1 MNNEQQNILKS
12 IATSI
17 SNVLVGKE
25 QMTEMM
31 LVSLLSKG
39 HILLEDV
46 PGTGKTMFAKTIAK
60 CIDASFK
67 RIQFTPDV
75 LPNDVTGIQFF
86 NPKDKNFEL
95 RPGPVMTNIL
105 LTDEINRAT
114 PRTQSSLLEVMEE
127 GQVSIDGET
136 LQLPEP
142 FIVIA
147 TQNPVESQQGTFD
160 LPEAQMDRFL
170 MQIRAGYP
178 TVEEEQQMLK
188 MYKEKSPID
197 EIKPVITLEDI
208 KQMQSEVKKVTVNDT
223 VEKYLLA
230 IVQATRESEDTEIGV
245 SPRGTLALMYSSQA
259 LAYLHG
265 RNYVIPDDVKR
276 LAPYVLAHR
285 LVLTLDSSMKKSKED
300 VLHTI
305 VENKVEVP
313 VEAGNIK

>member
-1 MNNEQQNILKS
+1 MNNKQQNILKS
-12 IATSI
+12 ITTSI

-127 GQVSIDGET
+127 GQVTIDGET

-147 TQNPVESQQGTFD
+147 TQNPVESQQGTFY

-197 EIKPVITLEDI
+197 KIKPVITLEDI

-223 VEKYLLA
+223 VENYLLA

>member
-1 MNNEQQNILKS
+1 MNNEQKVLK
-12 IATSI
+12 TI
-17 SNVLVGKE
+17 SERVSQVLVGKE
-25 QMTEMM
+25 ELTEMM
-31 LVSLLSKG
+31 MVALLSKG

-46 PGTGKTMFAKTIAK
+46 PGTGKTMFAKSIAK

-67 RIQFTPDV
+67 RVQFTPDV

-86 NPKDKNFEL
+86 NPKEKTFEL

-127 GQVSIDGET
+127 GQVTIDGET
-136 LQLPEP
+136 LPLPEP

-178 TVEEEQQMLK
+178 SLEEEQQMLK
-188 MYKEKSPID
+188 MYKKSSPIESIEPVVTLD
-197 EIKPVITLEDI
+197 EIK
-208 KQMQSEVKKVTVNDT
+208 KMQQEVKKVTLNEA

-230 IVQATRESEDTEIGV
+230 IIQATRESEDTELGV
-245 SPRGTLALMYSSQA
+245 SPRGTLAFMYSSQA
-259 LAYLHG
+259 FAYLQG
-265 RNYVIPDDVKR
+265 RTYVIPEDVKK

-285 LVLTLDSSMKKSKED
+285 LVLTLDSSMKKTKQD
-300 VLHTI
+300 VLKTI
-305 VENKVEVP
+305 IKQIEVP